1 MSDLNLNELVKYYEE
16 FSGKDEVDNID
27 NYEDMLMKEGFIC
40 KEAPEKLISKTVY
53 FYRDDKKDKDDRDD
67 KKDKDNVFVFVYKT
81 CSQEYEVIIL
91 PKDYCVNRLN
101 LYTNRPKHIGL
112 DCNGANVYKPRVFI
126 DGSYIYLHRDVMAYF
141 GFLTYENE
149 HMEVDHISHHFGVCI
164 PVEELRTCTREENCR
179 NKPNYRG
186 SIQDEFTYDPLRDY
200 SHSFYIPFLYY
211 VLGKI
216 KKEDM
221 RTLREME
228 LKAEL
233 TA

>member
-1 MSDLNLNELVKYYEE
+1 MSDLNELVKYYEKY
-16 FSGKDEVDNID
+16 SGKDELDYLPI
-27 NYEDMLMKEGFIC
+27 LKQ
-40 KEAPEKLISKTVY
+40 KLIATG
-53 FYRDDKKDKDDRDD
+53 
-67 KKDKDNVFVFVYKT
+67 FVYKEARNSVYGET
-81 CSQEYEVIIL
+81 YYFYKDDMPNVFAFTYRKSNSKYEVIIL
-91 PKDYCVNRLN
+91 PKNYCVDRLD
-101 LYTNRPKHIGL
+101 LYTNRPRNIGL
-112 DCNGANVYKPRVFI
+112 DCNGANVYKPRVTI

-141 GFLTYENE
+141 GELKDSSS
-149 HMEVDHISHHFGVCI
+149 EVDHASHHFGVCI
-164 PVEELRTCTREENCR
+164 PVKELRTCTHAENNR